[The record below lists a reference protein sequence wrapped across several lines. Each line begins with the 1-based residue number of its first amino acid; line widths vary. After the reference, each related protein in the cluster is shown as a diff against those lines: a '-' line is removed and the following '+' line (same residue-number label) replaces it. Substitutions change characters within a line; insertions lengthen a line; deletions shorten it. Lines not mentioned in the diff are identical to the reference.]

1 MSLQLSWEIE
11 GRQELSRVLRDI
23 GKEIKDWTPA
33 FRESAEEL
41 TKIFANDV
49 FATRGSAIGENWK
62 PLKPS
67 YLAKK
72 VEQGYPADPL
82 VRTGDMQKNFKSLF
96 KSDMAEI
103 WNSTVYFKYHQSDRP
118 RKSNLPR
125 RVMMKLG
132 EQQKQLVVKIFHTYW
147 YKKVNGKM

>member
-1 MSLQLSWEIE
+1 MSLQLSWQIE
-11 GRQELSRVLRDI
+11 GRQELSRVL
-23 GKEIKDWTPA
+23 KEIGDGVKDWTPA

-49 FATRGSAIGENWK
+49 FSTRGEAIGEKWK

-72 VEQGYPADPL
+72 IEDGYPADPL
-82 VRTGDMQKNFKSLF
+82 IRKGDMKRNFKSLF
-96 KSDMAEI
+96 KPDMAEI
-103 WNSTVYFKYHQSDRP
+103 WNATAYFKYHQSDKP
-118 RKSNLPR
+118 RTSNLPR

-147 YKKVNGKM
+147 YKKVNGKI

>member
-11 GRQELSRVLRDI
+11 GTQQLSRVLRDI
-23 GKEIKDWTPA
+23 GDGVKDWTPA

-41 TKIFANDV
+41 VKIFSNDV
-49 FATRGSAIGENWK
+49 FATQGDAIGERWK
-62 PLKPS
+62 PLTPR

-72 VEQGYPADPL
+72 IEDGYPADTL
-82 VRTGDMQKNFKSLF
+82 IRTGAMKKNFKSLF

-103 WNSTVYFKYHQSDRP
+103 WNSTAYFQYHQSDKP
-118 RKSNLPR
+118 RQSNLPR

-147 YKKVNGKM
+147 YKKVNGKI

>member
-23 GKEIKDWTPA
+23 GKEVKDWTPA

-41 TKIFANDV
+41 VKIFSNDV
-49 FATRGSAIGENWK
+49 FATRGGAIGESWK

-72 VEQGYPADPL
+72 TADGFPPDIL
-82 VRTGDMQKNFKSLF
+82 VRTGAMKKNFKSLF
-96 KSDMAEI
+96 QSDKAEI
-103 WNSTVYFKYHQSDRP
+103 WNATTYFQYHQSDKP
-118 RKSNLPR
+118 RQSNLPR

-147 YKKVNGKM
+147 YKKVNNKI